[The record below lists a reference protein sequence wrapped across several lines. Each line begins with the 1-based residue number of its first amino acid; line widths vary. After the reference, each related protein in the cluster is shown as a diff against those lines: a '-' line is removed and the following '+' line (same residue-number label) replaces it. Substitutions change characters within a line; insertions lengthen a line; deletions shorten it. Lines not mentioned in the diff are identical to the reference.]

1 MHRKD
6 FRCLLRLRVRW
17 AEVDMQ
23 KIVFN
28 GHYLTYIDTAMS
40 EYWRAVALPYE
51 AAMQVLGG
59 EMVVKKATL
68 EYHAPARVDDALQVG
83 MRCAH
88 LGNSSCRFIAAIF
101 RDDKLLVS
109 RARKIERFFSQP
121 MFVAEQFT
129 NIPGKYV
136 PLRETVR
143 GFREILDG
151 KHDDLPEQAFHM
163 VGTIEDA
170 VEKAQSLMSA

>member
-101 RDDKLLVS
+101 RDDKLRMAGGVVDLEIYRGVTHEFIKMGRVIPEARQAHQHAAAALR
-109 RARKIERFFSQP
+109 RA
-121 MFVAEQFT
+121 FT
-129 NIPGKYV
+129 
-136 PLRETVR
+136 LE
-143 GFREILDG
+143 
-151 KHDDLPEQAFHM
+151 
-163 VGTIEDA
+163 
-170 VEKAQSLMSA
+170 